1 LETFLLLLTV
11 AILIAVIARHFDQP
25 YPIALLLGG
34 IALALIP
41 GAPVVALSPEV
52 VFYLLLPPILS
63 EAAFFTSWRDF
74 LYLKRP
80 ILILSFGLVAAT
92 SAIVAALC
100 VYFIPGMTWATG
112 FVLGA
117 IVSPPDAA
125 AATSITRGLRLPKRI
140 VQILE
145 GESLVNDASALTLYR
160 FAVIAVVS
168 GGLSWES
175 AAASFVW
182 IVAGGTIIGVVLG
195 FGFVRVYPLI
205 RDPEL
210 EILSTFLLSYLS
222 YFLAEH
228 LHASGVL
235 ATVASGLIL
244 GWHSPDLF
252 SANGRMRGFAV
263 WHTVIFLINAA
274 IFLLIGLQLPAV
286 LAGLRG
292 YPVEEILHWCA
303 IILFGVMITRL
314 LWTFPG
320 AYLPRLLSRR
330 IREKEPMPEPA
341 GVFVVGWTGLRGV
354 VSLAGA
360 LSLPLETERGLPFPY
375 RNLIIVI
382 TFAVIVGTLVIQ
394 GLPLRW
400 IVRKLGL
407 PRDHT
412 SEQEELT
419 ARIHTTEKVIERILE
434 MAENG
439 ECQGAVFDRVR
450 GYYEDRLADLRARLE
465 LETGSDEVNSPERFA
480 TIAEQRIW
488 WTLAGVERKA
498 LIGLRRE
505 MKIGDEALRQI
516 ERDLDLLEAR
526 ITARGA

>member
-1 LETFLLLLTV
+1 VETILLLVTV
-11 AILIAVIARHFDQP
+11 ALLIAVVARYFDQP

-34 IALALIP
+34 VGIASIP
-41 GAPVVALSPEV
+41 GAPSVALSPDV

-80 ILILSFGLVAAT
+80 ILILAFGLVAVT
-92 SAIVAALC
+92 SAVVATLC
-100 VYFIPGMTWATG
+100 VYFIPGMSWATG

-125 AATSITRGLRLPKRI
+125 AATSITRVLKLPKRI

-160 FAVIAVVS
+160 FAVIAVAG
-168 GGLSWES
+168 GGLTWQS
-175 AAASFVW
+175 AAESFVW
-182 IVAGGTIIGVVLG
+182 IVAGGTLIGLALG
-195 FGFVRVYPLI
+195 YGYVRIFRWI

-210 EILSTFLLSYLS
+210 EIVSTFLLSYLS

-228 LHASGVL
+228 FHSSGVL
-235 ATVASGLIL
+235 ATVASGILL

-252 SANGRMRGFAV
+252 SANTRMRGFAV
-263 WHTVIFLINAA
+263 WRTVIFLINAA
-274 IFLLIGLQLPAV
+274 IFLLIGMQLPAV
-286 LAGLRG
+286 MAGLGG
-292 YPVEEILHWCA
+292 YPAGQLLGWCA
-303 IILFGVMITRL
+303 IILAGVILTRL
-314 LWTFPG
+314 LWVYPG
-320 AYLPRLLSRR
+320 TYLPRLLSKT
-330 IREKEPMPEPA
+330 IREREPRPTPQ

-360 LSLPLETERGLPFPY
+360 MALPLETERGLPFPY
-375 RNLIIVI
+375 RNLILVI
-382 TFAVIVGTLVIQ
+382 TFAVIAGTLVIQ

-407 PRDHT
+407 PADHS

-419 ARIHTTEKVIERILE
+419 ARIATTEKVIERILE
-434 MAENG
+434 MAEKG

-465 LETGSDEVNSPERFA
+465 IEAGSEELNSPERFA
-480 TIAEQRIW
+480 TLAEQRIW
-488 WTLAGVERKA
+488 WHLAGVERKA
-498 LIGLRRE
+498 LIDLRRE
-505 MKIGDEALRQI
+505 MRIGDEALRQI
-516 ERDLDLLEAR
+516 ERDLDLLEER
-526 ITARGA
+526 ITARA